1 MEINSVMNERVKN
14 WAKLQQK
21 KYRDQT
27 GTFLVEGD
35 HLIAE
40 AFRAGAVE
48 HLLICK
54 GHDNPFANQCEAIEC
69 SEEVIRKLSSS
80 VSGTWIIA
88 VCRQRNSSVESLKR
102 AVLLDGVQDPGNVGT
117 IIRTAVS
124 FGFDE
129 VILST
134 DCADVYNEKCVRST
148 QGALFHIAV
157 KRMDLKEAIASMKEK
172 SIPVIATALQDASG
186 LHEIPVTDSVALIL
200 GNEGQGIREE
210 ILALAD
216 HRAFIEMFS
225 FESLN
230 VAVAAGI
237 CMYRY
242 RREA

>member
-21 KYRDQT
+21 KYCDQT

-102 AVLLDGVQDPGNVGT
+102 AVLLDGEIG
-117 IIRTAVS
+117 R
-124 FGFDE
+124 
-129 VILST
+129 
-134 DCADVYNEKCVRST
+134 
-148 QGALFHIAV
+148 
-157 KRMDLKEAIASMKEK
+157 ASC
-172 SIPVIATALQDASG
+172 
-186 LHEIPVTDSVALIL
+186 
-200 GNEGQGIREE
+200 RE
-210 ILALAD
+210 
-216 HRAFIEMFS
+216 R
-225 FESLN
+225 
-230 VAVAAGI
+230 V
-237 CMYRY
+237 
-242 RREA
+242 